1 MHGQP
6 LVLASMVELQDGCFG
21 CTGVICDLERM
32 SGSHGIFVFLFFQGI
47 AGLAGIASR
56 SRHEIHHRPREA
68 PFHVRYNI
76 PDSKL
81 NKWLVKIT
89 FLHIFCTTSSD
100 SFSQKTMMDFVM

>member
-1 MHGQP
+1 MLQGHP
-6 LVLASMVELQDGCFG
+6 FVLASMVELQDGCFG
-21 CTGVICDLERM
+21 CTGVICYLGRM

-56 SRHEIHHRPREA
+56 SRHEIHHRPREV

-81 NKWLVKIT
+81 NKWLVKIS

-100 SFSQKTMMDFVM
+100 SFLKRR